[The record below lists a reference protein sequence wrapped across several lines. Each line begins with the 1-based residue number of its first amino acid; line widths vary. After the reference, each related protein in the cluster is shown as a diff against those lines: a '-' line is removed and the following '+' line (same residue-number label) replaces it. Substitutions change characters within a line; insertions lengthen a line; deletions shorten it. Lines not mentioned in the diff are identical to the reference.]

1 MNNIDI
7 DNKKNHKRIFI
18 FSENQIQKLLSK
30 LITENRKNTSMDNN
44 IEKPEFGGKFE
55 FQLGKEIGQNYKKK
69 NDLYYKFAKKQ
80 IETFTDHF
88 EITDEPIVIEADK
101 NTFIAILAGFFEEF
115 HTGSDKF
122 NFLNFKK

>member
-1 MNNIDI
+1 MNEINIV
-7 DNKKNHKRIFI
+7 NKNNHKRIFI

-30 LITENRKNTSMDNN
+30 LITENKRNTTMHNK

-55 FQLGKEIGQNYKKK
+55 FQIGKEIGQNYKKK

-80 IETFTDHF
+80 IEAFTNHF
-88 EITDEPIVIEADK
+88 EITDEPMVIEADK
-101 NTFIAILAGFFEEF
+101 NTFIAILAGFYEEF

-122 NFLNFKK
+122 NFLKGK